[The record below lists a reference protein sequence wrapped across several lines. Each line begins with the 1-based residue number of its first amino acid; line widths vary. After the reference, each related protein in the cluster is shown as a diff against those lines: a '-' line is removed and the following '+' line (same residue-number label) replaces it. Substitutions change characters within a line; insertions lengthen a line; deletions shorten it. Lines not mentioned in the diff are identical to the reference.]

1 MDSKYLSV
9 SWMRL
14 AFFDEIEIRP
24 LTPKRNVS
32 GRGLALGAE
41 SGELQGVTDAVE
53 AELAGFFF

>member
-1 MDSKYLSV
+1 
-9 SWMRL
+9 MRL

-24 LTPKRNVS
+24 LTPKRKVS
-32 GRGLALGAE
+32 GRCRALGAE